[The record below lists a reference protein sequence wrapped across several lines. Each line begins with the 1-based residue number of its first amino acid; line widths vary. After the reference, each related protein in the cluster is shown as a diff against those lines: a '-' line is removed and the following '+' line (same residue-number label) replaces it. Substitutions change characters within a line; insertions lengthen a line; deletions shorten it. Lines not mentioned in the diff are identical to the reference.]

1 MANPA
6 PPTAPVCT
14 ASPLYEEWADEEQGD
29 GANTLAG
36 TRFAV
41 PDAEAVRK
49 TKIFE
54 GLVADMAEHPDKV
67 GVVGRSG
74 GRACV
79 RVRAWVGGWA
89 GARVRACSPTCSRC
103 MRNAPARRS
112 AARDA
117 DTTLVTC

>member
-14 ASPLYEEWADEEQGD
+14 ASPLYEAWADEEQGD
-29 GANTLAG
+29 GTNTLAG

-49 TKIFE
+49 IKIFE

-74 GRACV
+74 GRAGGRACVCV
-79 RVRAWVGGWA
+79 RGSVGGRA
-89 GARVRACSPTCSRC
+89 LGCGHALRRAVGACETHPHDAAPRATPT
-103 MRNAPARRS
+103 RRW
-112 AARDA
+112 
-117 DTTLVTC
+117 